1 MANATLTMNVDELA
15 DAIAAKVSKV
25 DPAKHEAVTAE
36 RDKLRGELNKIGW
49 QAMPAR
55 FHDEHGA
62 TFEAARA
69 FYDHYIEQSR
79 SAEVVADK
87 LEAVTGERDEAR
99 ANLARAVG
107 DVTTLRQ
114 SVSTLS
120 DQAIELRGDLK
131 TVTDERDEYLR
142 QLDEARAEI
151 AAGKAASAHGF
162 EPGEKVKAIGDGG
175 YGPVGIAAGDVL
187 TVRGTADGVIDDDG
201 DLRVFNSRGGQNW
214 IRPSNVRKLR
224 TYKAGDPEPED
235 KTVTLTGEFEGRT
248 VTLKHGRLSELQDG
262 GGPLTWWD
270 VSGKW
275 PTNAVLSGGFGYWAA
290 KYGPLTEV

>member
-1 MANATLTMNVDELA
+1 MAKATLTMNVDELA
-15 DAIAAKVSKV
+15 DAIAAKVTAGDSLARKLTREV
-25 DPAKHEAVTAE
+25 LPIKFSDPADVLGSV
-36 RDKLRGELNKIGW
+36 RKLRDAWHEELRRADRLDVEKRN
-49 QAMPAR
+49 
-55 FHDEHGA
+55 A
-62 TFEAARA
+62 TNAKVLADR
-69 FYDHYIEQSR
+69 D
-79 SAEVVADK
+79 VA
-87 LEAVTGERDEAR
+87 
-99 ANLARAVG
+99 
-107 DVTTLRQ
+107 TLRQ
-114 SVSTLS
+114 SVDRLS

-131 TVTDERDEYLR
+131 TATDERDEYLR